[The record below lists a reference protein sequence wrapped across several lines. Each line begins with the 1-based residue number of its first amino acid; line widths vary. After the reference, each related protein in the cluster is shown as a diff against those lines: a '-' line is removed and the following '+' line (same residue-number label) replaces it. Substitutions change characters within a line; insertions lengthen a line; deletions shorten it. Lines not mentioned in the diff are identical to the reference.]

1 MTKTKYFTSGGI
13 AFSEK
18 GDLTRLKKFAS
29 KGWNV
34 KGYKGM
40 GYELEKG
47 EPEEVDFSIDIH
59 HLAEG
64 DEDEYFAM
72 FEYAGW
78 EHVCTNN
85 HTNTHLFKAPVGTEP
100 IYSDK
105 ETKVEKLLRLQ
116 NSIMPA
122 VWITVGFT
130 IITYVL
136 MLFSG
141 GAMSAVFEV
150 LFIIFLMLMVPCISM
165 YIALTYRRL
174 RLQ

>member
-18 GDLTRLKKFAS
+18 GDLKRLKKLAK

-34 KGYKGM
+34 KRYKGM

-47 EPEEVDFSIDIH
+47 EPELVDFSIDIH

-72 FEYAGW
+72 FEFAGW
-78 EHVCTNN
+78 EHVCSSY
-85 HTNTHLFKAPVGTEP
+85 HTHLFKAPVGTEP
-100 IYSDK
+100 IYSDS
-105 ETKVEKLLRLQ
+105 ETKAVKLIRLQ
-116 NSIMPA
+116 KTISPA
-122 VWITVGFT
+122 LWMTVCFT
-130 IITYVL
+130 VITYGL
-136 MLFSG
+136 MLLTG
-141 GAMSAVFEV
+141 GAISAVFKV
-150 LFIIFLMLMVPCISM
+150 LFVVFLMLLVPCISM
-165 YIALTYRRL
+165 FIALAYRRL

>member
-13 AFSEK
+13 AFSENS
-18 GDLTRLKKFAS
+18 DLKRLKKFAS

-34 KGYKGM
+34 KRYKGM

-47 EPEEVDFSIDIH
+47 EPELVDFSIDIH
-59 HLAEG
+59 HLSKG

-78 EHVCTNN
+78 EHVCSSN
-85 HTNTHLFKAPVGTEP
+85 NTHLFKASIGTEP
-100 IYSDK
+100 IYSDR
-105 ETKVEKLLRLQ
+105 ETKAEKLLRLQ
-116 NSIMPA
+116 KSILPA
-122 VWITVGFT
+122 VWITVCLT
-130 IITYVL
+130 VITYIL

-141 GAMSAVFEV
+141 GAISLVFEV
-150 LFIIFLMLMVPCISM
+150 VFVISLMLMAPCISM
-165 YIALTYRRL
+165 YIALTYRRF